1 MPTDIA
7 EMAEMQDTA
16 QKTGTSTPEHHQ
28 TQAAASSPQAGSS
41 AASSIANMT
50 GGSAGASGT
59 GLGGASGSNLGA
71 GTGSSA
77 GTTSA
82 SPTSPASMASGSSS
96 SAGSPTGTSRR
107 GGSHMSPFSLL
118 GNPFGMMRSM
128 MDQMDRLFE
137 DFTGTGLSRSR
148 SSMPS
153 PLQGGGY
160 GTTSLWYPQIEV
172 SERGDNLV
180 VCADLPGMK
189 KEDVHLE
196 VHEDHLVL
204 QGERQHE
211 SDQNQGG
218 LYRTER
224 SYGSFYRTIPLPDG
238 VNPDQ
243 VKATFRDGVLEVTVP
258 VPNRQQQLQGRRIE
272 IT

>member
-7 EMAEMQDTA
+7 EMQDTA
-16 QKTGTSTPEHHQ
+16 QQTGTTTPEHHQ
-28 TQAAASSPQAGSS
+28 TQAASGSPQAGV
-41 AASSIANMT
+41 T
-50 GGSAGASGT
+50 SGT
-59 GLGGASGSNLGA
+59 SLGTASGSNLGS

-77 GTTSA
+77 GTTS
-82 SPTSPASMASGSSS
+82 PSPASTATGGGSS
-96 SAGSPTGTSRR
+96 ADLSRR
-107 GGSHMSPFSLL
+107 GGSHLSPFSML

-137 DFTGTGLSRSR
+137 DFTGTSLGRSR
-148 SSMPS
+148 PASMPS
-153 PLQGGGY
+153 AVQGTGGGY

-189 KEDVHLE
+189 REDVQLE
-196 VHEDHLVL
+196 VHDDRLVL
-204 QGERQHE
+204 QGERRNEQT
-211 SDQNQGG
+211 QNQGG

-243 VKATFRDGVLEVTVP
+243 VRATFKDGVLEVTVP
-258 VPNRQQQLQGRRIE
+258 VPNRQQQIQGRRIE

>member
-1 MPTDIA
+1 MPTNIA
-7 EMAEMQDTA
+7 EIAELQDTA
-16 QKTGTSTPEHHQ
+16 QQSSATGTTIPEHHQ
-28 TQAAASSPQAGSS
+28 TQAATGSPQAGGAPVANVTAS
-41 AASSIANMT
+41 ASPSGASL
-50 GGSAGASGT
+50 GGSMGTTSSPSTAST
-59 GLGGASGSNLGA
+59 AAASGSG
-71 GTGSSA
+71 
-77 GTTSA
+77 
-82 SPTSPASMASGSSS
+82 SPAGMSRRSGS
-96 SAGSPTGTSRR
+96 P
-107 GGSHMSPFSLL
+107 MSPFSML

-137 DFTGTGLSRSR
+137 DFTGTSMGRSR
-148 SSMPS
+148 SMPAPPS
-153 PLQGGGY
+153 PLQGTGGGY

-189 KEDVHLE
+189 REDVQLE

-204 QGERQHE
+204 QGERRNE
-211 SDQNQGG
+211 TSQNQSG

-224 SYGSFYRTIPLPDG
+224 SYGSFYRSIPLPDG

-243 VKATFRDGVLEVTVP
+243 VRATFKDGVLEVTVP
-258 VPNRQQQLQGRRIE
+258 MPNRQQQLQGRRIE